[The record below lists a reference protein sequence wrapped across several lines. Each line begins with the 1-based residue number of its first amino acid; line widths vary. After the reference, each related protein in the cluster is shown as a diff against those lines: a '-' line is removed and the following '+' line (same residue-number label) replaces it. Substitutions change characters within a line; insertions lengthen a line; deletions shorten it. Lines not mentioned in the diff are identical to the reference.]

1 MSGRAK
7 DWRAAVMGAGGEVR
21 LDESMARHTTWRVGG
36 AVDLFYAPASCAALA
51 DFLAR
56 LDPAVPVLWSGLGS
70 NLLVRD
76 GGLRGV
82 VVSLHKGLTKVARDG
97 ADGVCA
103 EAGAPCNRVARRAA
117 AFGLRG
123 AEFLCGI
130 PGTVGGALAMNAG
143 AFGGETWNLVSAVRT
158 MDRGGGIRR
167 RDAAEFEAGYREL
180 RGPAGPAG
188 PAADGGE
195 WFIGA
200 RLRLRRGDGGESTAQ
215 MAEILAR
222 RNATQPAQSA
232 SAGSVFRN
240 PAGDFAARL
249 IDSAGLKG
257 RAVGGA
263 AVSSRHANFI
273 VNTGA
278 ATAADVESLMNQVR
292 AAVFAAHGVQLAP
305 EVRIVGEAR

>member
-1 MSGRAK
+1 MSRRTK

-21 LDESMARHTTWRVGG
+21 LDEPMARHTTWRVGG
-36 AVDLFYAPASCAALA
+36 AADLFYAPAGCAALA

-82 VVSLHKGLTKVARDG
+82 VVSLHKGMTKVARDG
-97 ADGVCA
+97 DHGLCA

-117 AFGLRG
+117 ALDLRG

-143 AFGGETWNLVSAVRT
+143 AFGGETWELVRAVRT
-158 MDRGGGIRR
+158 MDRGGRIRR
-167 RDAAEFEAGYREL
+167 RDAAEFAAGYREL
-180 RGPAGPAG
+180 RGPAGG
-188 PAADGGE
+188 GGE

-200 RLRLRRGDGGESTAQ
+200 KLRLRRGDGGESAAQ

-232 SAGSVFRN
+232 NAGSVFRN

-263 AVSSRHANFI
+263 AVSSLHANFI
-273 VNTGA
+273 VNTGG
-278 ATAADVESLMNQVR
+278 ATAADVESLIGEVR
-292 AAVFAAHGVQLAP
+292 AAVFAAHGVNLAP

>member
-1 MSGRAK
+1 MKGRAK
-7 DWRAAVMGAGGEVR
+7 DWRAAVMGAAGEVR
-21 LDESMARHTTWRVGG
+21 LDEPMARHTTWRVGG
-36 AVDLFYAPASCAALA
+36 AVDLFYAPAGCGALA

-82 VVSLHKGLTKVARDG
+82 VVSLYKGLTKVARDG
-97 ADGVCA
+97 AAGVCA

-158 MDRGGGIRR
+158 MDRGGRVRR

-180 RGPAGPAG
+180 HGPV
-188 PAADGGE
+188 ADGGE

-200 RLRLRRGDGGESTAQ
+200 KLRLRRGDGGESAAQ
-215 MAEILAR
+215 MAEILAK

-263 AVSSRHANFI
+263 AVSSLHANFI
-273 VNTGA
+273 VNTGG
-278 ATAADVESLMNQVR
+278 ATAADVESLIQEVR
-292 AAVFAAHGVQLAP
+292 AAVFAAHGVRLAP
-305 EVRIVGEAR
+305 EVRIVGEAE

>member
-1 MSGRAK
+1 MNGRTK

-21 LDESMARHTTWRVGG
+21 LDEPMARHTTWRVGG
-36 AVDLFYAPASCAALA
+36 AADLFYAPAGCDALA

-76 GGLRGV
+76 GGLRGA

-97 ADGVCA
+97 ADGLCA

-143 AFGGETWNLVSAVRT
+143 AFGGETWELVTAVRT
-158 MDRGGGIRR
+158 MDRGGRIRR
-167 RDAAEFEAGYREL
+167 RAAAEFDAGYREL
-180 RGPAGPAG
+180 RGPAGDGA
-188 PAADGGE
+188 GGE

-200 RLRLRRGDGGESTAQ
+200 RLRLRRGDGGEGTAQ
-215 MAEILAR
+215 MAEILAK

-232 SAGSVFRN
+232 NAGSVFRN

-263 AVSSRHANFI
+263 AVSSLHANFI

-278 ATAADVESLMNQVR
+278 ATAADVESLIHQVR
-292 AAVFAAHGVQLAP
+292 AAVFAVHGVELAP